1 MALCLHTLGQ
11 AGPLI
16 SAQGYINDVSTVA
29 TIHHAEKLR
38 DASLPGELQHSVSRE
53 RTLLL
58 ECLHVCVCLCF
69 QM

>member
-38 DASLPGELQHSVSRE
+38 DASLPVRDPSCWSVYMS
-53 RTLLL
+53 
-58 ECLHVCVCLCF
+58 VCICVSKCIRKNAK
-69 QM
+69 M